1 MNTTHTPLH
10 VTIVGGGFGGVR
22 AALELAKEP
31 TTSITLITDRDE
43 FQYYPS
49 LYSSATGHS
58 HLESWIPLGE
68 MFAEHPN
75 IHVYLDRIVSIDA
88 AHTQLT
94 GASGTTYTYETVIFA
109 LGVVTTYF
117 GIPGLETYAY
127 GIKSEAEI
135 KRLKQRLF
143 IDIAERHRVDKNYII
158 IGGGPTGVEL
168 AAAMGTYIRRLCRH
182 YEVRQHHVRVRLV
195 EAAPRILPRSS
206 ETTSRRVTARLRRL
220 GVRVEVGKRVEE
232 EHATALLVSGDPIE
246 SHTVIW
252 TSGVTN
258 HPFFAKHPEVFHL
271 APNGRVEVDVY
282 LRAADG
288 IYVIGD
294 NAATPYTGLA
304 QTALHDA
311 DYVARTIHS
320 FHRAQSPAL
329 YRPKLPVSVVPVGR
343 NWAALEWRF
352 IRIYGWPASFIRR
365 IADLHGY
372 TMLLP
377 VTTALGAWRAASVYE
392 DDYFTPTLKRTTNK
406 RRGTRSTTKR

>member
-1 MNTTHTPLH
+1 MNMVHTPLH

-75 IHVYLDRIVSIDA
+75 IHVSIDSIVSIDA
-88 AHTQLT
+88 ARKQLT
-94 GASGTTYTYETVIFA
+94 GTSGTMYTYETVIFS

-135 KRLKQRLF
+135 RRLKQRLF
-143 IDIAERHRVDKNYII
+143 IDIAERHQVDKNYII

-168 AAAMGTYIRRLCRH
+168 AAAIGTYISRLCRH
-182 YEVRQHHVRVRLV
+182 YGVHRRHVRVRLV

-206 ETTSRRVTARLRRL
+206 ETTSRRVSARLRRL
-220 GVRVEVGKRVEE
+220 GVQIETGKRVEE
-232 EHATALLVSGDPIE
+232 ENATALLVGGDPIE

-258 HPFFAKHPEVFHL
+258 HPFFAQHPDVFRL
-271 APNGRVEVDVY
+271 TPQGRVEVDVY
-282 LRAADG
+282 LRAADD

-304 QTALHDA
+304 QTALHNA
-311 DYVARTIHS
+311 NYVARAIHA
-320 FHRAQSPAL
+320 FHQGLAPAL
-329 YRPKLPVSVVPVGR
+329 YRPRLPISVVPVGH

-352 IRIYGWPASFIRR
+352 VRIYGWPASLIRR

-377 VTTALGAWRAASVYE
+377 VETALGAWRAAKVYE
-392 DDYFTPTLKRTTNK
+392 DDYFTPTLGHRKP
-406 RRGTRSTTKR
+406 TRHSTK